1 MGENEQ
7 GGMLRVVVVVGLI
20 AIIAMSV
27 IFAVTGLKGN
37 MNKNTDTAVGAVV
50 KMAKPYGGFN
60 PNVNYAKYT
69 PDPSANTG
77 YGEHGWYVPIVGDI
91 PNNSWREYVITLT
104 PDKDV
109 WINFDVNNNPK
120 VVVGNDHDD
129 ISKRTLMIY
138 QGNNLL
144 STETGTDLIN
154 HYNLKANTKYVL
166 VAKFFNNSGQ
176 TLVDQM
182 YNYPWANLS
191 ALHSGT
197 VDGSAYNLNIASV
210 EAATYDDKYNS

>member
-7 GGMLRVVVVVGLI
+7 GGMLRTVVVVGIVALI
-20 AIIAMSV
+20 ASV
-27 IFAVTGLKGN
+27 IIGGIVATKAN
-37 MNKNTDTAVGAVV
+37 MTKNTDRAVGVV
-50 KMAKPYGGFN
+50 AKTTKPYGDFN

-69 PDPSANTG
+69 PNPSANSG
-77 YGEHGWYVPIVGDI
+77 YGEHEWYVPIVGDI

-129 ISKRTLMIY
+129 INKRTLTVY
-138 QGNNLL
+138 QGNKLL
-144 STETGTDLIN
+144 STKRGTSLIS

-166 VAKFFNNSGQ
+166 VTKFFNNSGQ

-182 YNYPWANLS
+182 YDYPWANLS

-197 VDGSAYNLNIASV
+197 ADGSAYNLNIESV
-210 EAATYDDKYNS
+210 EAATYDDKYND